1 MQLKFNTSLFHFT
14 WELDGN
20 LVQIK
25 SLEIQQNSNE
35 PQFGAAVIALHSCIF
50 MVLA

>member
-1 MQLKFNTSLFHFT
+1 MQLKLTTSLFHFT

-25 SLEIQQNSNE
+25 SFEFQQNSNE
-35 PQFGAAVIALHSCIF
+35 PQFGAAVIALHSVFI
-50 MVLA
+50 VLT